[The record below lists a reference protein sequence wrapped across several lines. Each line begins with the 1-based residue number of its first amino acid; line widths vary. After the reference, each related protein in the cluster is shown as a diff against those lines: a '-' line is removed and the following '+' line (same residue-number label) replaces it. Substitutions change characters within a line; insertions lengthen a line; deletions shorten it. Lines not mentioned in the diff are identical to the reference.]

1 MGKANSK
8 KKAWREKLTLLNILR
23 KRMKRTKSESKAMEI
38 QSKINSIKSK
48 L

>member
-1 MGKANSK
+1 MGKNNAK

-23 KRMKRTKSESKAMEI
+23 KRMKKAKSESKASEL
-38 QSKINSIKSK
+38 QGKINSIKSK